1 MLLINFKAYDES
13 FGMNAIKLAKIAEK
27 VSLDLRID
35 IGVVPNFLDLRS
47 VCEEVK
53 IPVFAPHVDPYEP
66 GAHTGSVLPKHVRSF
81 GVYGVVLNHA
91 EKRLRLD
98 ALKKATKLAEEH
110 KLKVL
115 ICADDEIMAKIVA
128 SLQPDYV
135 AIEPPELIGGKVSV
149 VTRPE
154 LVKKGIKAVKSI
166 SKKTEVLVG
175 AGVHSKEDVKKAIKL
190 GAKGVFVASSI
201 CKAKEPEEKIRE
213 LAEGLK

>member
-1 MLLINFKAYDES
+1 
-13 FGMNAIKLAKIAEK
+13 
-27 VSLDLRID
+27 
-35 IGVVPNFLDLRS
+35 
-47 VCEEVK
+47 
-53 IPVFAPHVDPYEP
+53 
-66 GAHTGSVLPKHVRSF
+66 
-81 GVYGVVLNHA
+81 
-91 EKRLRLD
+91 
-98 ALKKATKLAEEH
+98 
-110 KLKVL
+110 
-115 ICADDEIMAKIVA
+115 IVA

-154 LVKKGIKAVKSI
+154 LVKKGIEAVKSI

-201 CKAKEPEEKIRE
+201 CKAKDPEEKIRE